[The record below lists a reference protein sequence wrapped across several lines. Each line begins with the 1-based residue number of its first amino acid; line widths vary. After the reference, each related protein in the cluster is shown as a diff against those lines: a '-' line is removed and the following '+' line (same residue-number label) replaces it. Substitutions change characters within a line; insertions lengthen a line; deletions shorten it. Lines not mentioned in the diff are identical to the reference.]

1 MGENQ
6 ETTPLDVPSFD
17 YNKLEELKGN
27 QEKLNQL
34 LEEILINQKELN
46 DYIIPT
52 EEEIKQQQLN
62 EKKLHEEQEK
72 QKEEMLLVEQ
82 EEQKQLNEEKAEQQE
97 YNQEVLYELK
107 SLNENIGKVEFANQN
122 TNVYLYILCF
132 GFLFAFIIFFIYK
145 LIRKFF

>member
-1 MGENQ
+1 MEENQ

-34 LEEILINQKELN
+34 LEEILTNQKELN

-72 QKEEMLLVEQ
+72 QKEEMLIVEQ
-82 EEQKQLNEEKAEQQE
+82 EEQEQVKKEKAEQQE
-97 YNQEVLYELK
+97 YNQEILYELK
-107 SLNENIGKVEFANQN
+107 TLNENIGKVEFLDYTLVA
-122 TNVYLYILCF
+122 L
-132 GFLFAFIIFFIYK
+132 LFPF
-145 LIRKFF
+145 

>member
-1 MGENQ
+1 MEENQ

-34 LEEILINQKELN
+34 LEEILTNQKELN

-72 QKEEMLLVEQ
+72 QKEEMLIVEQ
-82 EEQKQLNEEKAEQQE
+82 EEQEQVKKEKAEQQE
-97 YNQEVLYELK
+97 YNQEILYELK
-107 SLNENIGKVEFANQN
+107 TLNKKYDKSE
-122 TNVYLYILCF
+122 
-132 GFLFAFIIFFIYK
+132 
-145 LIRKFF
+145 